1 MSIGPV
7 QLLVLG
13 FEDDNFTGEIA
24 AELKRLRE
32 EEIVRLVDLMVVRKD
47 DAGELE
53 TLHVSDLNED
63 EAIEFGAVVGALIGF
78 GADGEEG
85 AEAGALAGAAE
96 LEDGHVF
103 DESEIWYLADA
114 IPNGSAAAVA
124 LIEHRW
130 AIPLRDAIVRAGGVA
145 LADEWVHPADLV
157 AAGVVAA
164 EVAESG

>member
-53 TLHVSDLNED
+53 TLHVSDLDED
-63 EAIEFGAVVGALIGF
+63 EAIEFGAVVGALIGL